1 MDGPPAHALAELYL
15 SVGYGADQNFQPE
28 EHEAAVTLL
37 TEWFPDLE
45 AAEADGIIRAAWAAT
60 RSGLAASPEVLA
72 HRLAGSLDPEL
83 RRHVLSDLGRVARAD
98 GHLSESEASVIA
110 RVRAAWGH

>member
-1 MDGPPAHALAELYL
+1 MDALPAHALAQLYL
-15 SVGYGADQNFQPE
+15 CVGYGADQNFQPE

-37 TEWFPDLE
+37 AEWFPDLE
-45 AAEADGIIRAAWAAT
+45 PGDADAIVRAAWVAT
-60 RSGLAASPEVLA
+60 RSGLAAPPEEIA
-72 HRLAGSLDPEL
+72 HRLASSLDSER